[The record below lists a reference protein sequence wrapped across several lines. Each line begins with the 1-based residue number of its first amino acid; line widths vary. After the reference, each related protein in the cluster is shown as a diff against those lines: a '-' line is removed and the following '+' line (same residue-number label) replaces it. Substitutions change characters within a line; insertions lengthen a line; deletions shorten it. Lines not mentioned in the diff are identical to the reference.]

1 MTHEPLSERIEN
13 ECNAAARNREPV
25 LLVGTDRSLLERVA
39 HRIHMLSPARLDRNL
54 EERRKQ
60 YVSQSCV
67 GEALSP
73 EWANGPRE
81 LSEGQNVLSP
91 LEIFIA
97 ENDTVHLSDVESSAQ
112 LVQRYLVT
120 RIHASEYDVRLIFS
134 SIIDPTGWRE
144 EMFPGTDPFLMA
156 LRRCFRIDVTDPA
169 SGPATGSIGLTV
181 MQDDD
186 GRWIFQLDSKQYP
199 PVNGKAD
206 GFRYLK
212 ILCDSPDKEFS
223 PKELRDRLKPDRTSP
238 KRADTDRGRVRNAVD
253 LVMDPKKNIP
263 SEVRSHLNKRDG
275 RLKIGTVCVY
285 HSVPE

>member
-39 HRIHMLSPARLDRNL
+39 HRIHMLSPARIDRNH

-134 SIIDPTGWRE
+134 SII
-144 EMFPGTDPFLMA
+144 
-156 LRRCFRIDVTDPA
+156 
-169 SGPATGSIGLTV
+169 GP
-181 MQDDD
+181 
-186 GRWIFQLDSKQYP
+186 
-199 PVNGKAD
+199 
-206 GFRYLK
+206 
-212 ILCDSPDKEFS
+212 
-223 PKELRDRLKPDRTSP
+223 
-238 KRADTDRGRVRNAVD
+238 
-253 LVMDPKKNIP
+253 
-263 SEVRSHLNKRDG
+263 
-275 RLKIGTVCVY
+275 
-285 HSVPE
+285 